1 MLFIVSP
8 SRKPPAESSG
18 KTTQQGG
25 QEDRLLFN
33 DNYSSKLN
41 YDRLFEPTA
50 AGESLRMSRSKQ
62 KKSRRLTNL
71 VPKKYSLPK
80 DHFGREI

>member
-25 QEDRLLFN
+25 QEELLFT

-80 DHFGREI
+80 DHFGKEI

>member
-1 MLFIVSP
+1 MEKFIQEF
-8 SRKPPAESSG
+8 ESNVVNIAIRG
-18 KTTQQGG
+18 
-25 QEDRLLFN
+25 
-33 DNYSSKLN
+33 
-41 YDRLFEPTA
+41 P
-50 AGESLRMSRSKQ
+50 ESLRMSRSKQ